1 MIDWQKINNT
11 NVVRTFRRI
20 CYKWWEVDIQFF
32 DEYGECKSNTNSIQF
47 RNHLCKFIHS
57 DPTCSKNCTQNYK
70 KYLRGFKKEDKFI
83 ICKCFAGL
91 NMIAVPILTKDDNLI
106 GTIVG
111 SGLLLSK
118 MNDANMKSYVNKL
131 IKLGLDKTALEE
143 SYNNL
148 KEGDNFVKD
157 YLRDFLELIAE
168 DIMAFYEMLQE
179 KEEII
184 KKQSVLL
191 ERAYN
196 AKYKGIIGTSP
207 KMKKIFDTLELIEN
221 SGSTVLI
228 DGESGTGKELLA
240 AAIHYNSQRRDK
252 MFVTQNCSAFSD
264 TLLNSELFG
273 HEKGSFTGATA
284 EKKGLFEIADGGT
297 LFLDEVGDMK
307 LDAQARLLRV
317 MEDGSFFRVGGSEQR
332 RVDVRILAAT
342 NKKLSEQVHK
352 GFFRKDLFYRINT
365 IQLTLPPLRERK
377 DDIILLTNY
386 FLESYSEMHS
396 NEKKELSQRVI
407 DKFLAYD
414 WPGNI
419 RELRNI
425 VERLVILSG
434 KDMLIDLKHLPE
446 EIMTYSNDSTPSID
460 NLDKSKKLQDA
471 LRVYEKMMIE
481 EQLERS
487 SWNKTSVSK
496 RLGISRATLN
506 NKIEQYNITK

>member
-32 DEYGECKSNTNSIQF
+32 DEYGECKSITNNIQF
-47 RNHLCKFIHS
+47 QNQLCKYIHS
-57 DPTCSKNCTQNYK
+57 DQNCAKNCTQNYK
-70 KYLRGFKKEDKFI
+70 KHLRCFKKDHKFL

-91 NMIAVPILTKDDNLI
+91 NMIAVPILSKDNNLI

-118 MNDANMKSYVNKL
+118 INDVNMTAYVNKL
-131 IKLGLDKTALEE
+131 VKLGLDKTAVEE
-143 SYNNL
+143 CYNNL
-148 KEGDNFVKD
+148 KEGDNFVRD

-168 DIMAFYEMLQE
+168 DIMAFYEILQE

-207 KMKKIFDTLELIEN
+207 KMKEIFDTLELIEN
-221 SGSTVLI
+221 SGTTILI

-273 HEKGSFTGATA
+273 HEKGSFTGATT

-332 RVDVRILAAT
+332 RVDVRILVAT
-342 NKKLSEQVHK
+342 NKKLSEQVEK
-352 GFFRKDLFYRINT
+352 GLFRKDLYYRINT
-365 IQLTLPPLRERK
+365 IHITLPPLRERRE
-377 DDIILLTNY
+377 DIILLTNY
-386 FLESYSEMHS
+386 FLASYSEMHS
-396 NEKKELSQRVI
+396 NEKKDLSQRVI
-407 DKFLAYD
+407 EKFMLYP

-434 KDMLIDLKHLPE
+434 KDMVIDLKHLPE
-446 EIMTYSNDSTPSID
+446 EIMTYSDNSKPPIE
-460 NLDKSKKLQDA
+460 NLDSNKKLQDA
-471 LRVYEKMMIE
+471 LRGYEKIMIE
-481 EQLERS
+481 EQLERA